1 MDRDL
6 QKQTEDAL
14 NSLFDALNKMGG
26 EESVVEG
33 LRQVLNKQHRT
44 LQQNYF
50 RYIVVKSIEMFAEK
64 KYNRFT
70 DLRNEAS
77 CDLAEKLMPFVK
89 DAHLPF
95 I

>member
-1 MDRDL
+1 MNPEL
-6 QKQTEDAL
+6 VKQTEDAL

-26 EESVVEG
+26 EPSVEEG

-44 LQQNYF
+44 LQQNYM
-50 RYIVVKSIEMFAEK
+50 RHIVVPSIRIFADK
-64 KYNRFT
+64 KLNRFT

-77 CDLAEKLMPFVK
+77 CDLAEKLLPLVK
-89 DAHLPF
+89 DCPLPF

>member
-1 MDRDL
+1 MNKEL
-6 QKQTEDAL
+6 QKQAEDSL

-26 EESVVEG
+26 ESSVEEG

-44 LQQNYF
+44 LQQNF
-50 RYIVVKSIEMFAEK
+50 MRHIIVPSIQIFAEK
-64 KYNRFT
+64 KQNRFT

-77 CDLAEKLMPFVK
+77 CDLAEKLLPLVK
-89 DAHLPF
+89 DSPLPF